1 MSERLVFDTVTKKYS
16 LLYCIDLKM
25 NKESNAIYETTK
37 AEIIDKVKAVKDT
50 LRLAREP
57 GYKNK
62 GKGGGKKPARNEMSD
77 DTIKQIA
84 KISSKVKKG
93 VAECEDLMNQITT
106 TIFDITTMLKEAED
120 PPEEREHYLHHY

>member
-1 MSERLVFDTVTKKYS
+1 LNAPTPTAPEIKMSERLVFDTMTKKYS
-16 LLYCIDLKM
+16 VIKISDIIIM
-25 NKESNAIYETTK
+25 SPDTK
-37 AEIIDKVKAVKDT
+37 
-50 LRLAREP
+50 LAREP

-106 TIFDITTMLKEAED
+106 TIFDIATMLKEADD